1 MLPFSHE
8 SLIALYADYNAAFW
22 PLHLLVIAAALYALY
37 LALQPSKNSGRIIC
51 AVLGAFW
58 LWTGVA
64 FHFYYFEEI
73 NFLASL
79 FAALFVTQALFLF
92 LYYGPGRDA
101 PEFRLKADVSGYA
114 AAVFAL
120 LALVIYPVTDYAAG
134 DAAGQ
139 IRIAGMTPAPT
150 VILTVAFFLMMR
162 GKLPF
167 LLALPPAL
175 WLAVEMGTALALEIS
190 ADLYLA
196 AAGLIGLLLVFVKT
210 PEKSVS
216 ETKTD
221 TDAVKTKTEK
231 TVETAETDEKPENV
245 KKPPAKKAAAK
256 KAPAK
261 KPAAKKKPP
270 AKKASAKKTPA
281 KKASTKKKKT
291 D

>member
-22 PLHLLVIAAALYALY
+22 PLHLLVLAAALYALY
-37 LALQPSKNSGRIIC
+37 LALRPAKNSGKNSGRIIC

-120 LALVIYPVTDYAAG
+120 LALVIYPVADYAAG

-210 PEKSVS
+210 PEKPVS

-221 TDAVKTKTEK
+221 AEK
-231 TVETAETDEKPENV
+231 TAETDEKPENI